1 MLNFSRILSILFLI
15 LGGILGLYGY
25 FTQGDTMY
33 AISLGQNINLIW
45 GLVLMG
51 AGTIFGIFS
60 LFPD

>member
-1 MLNFSRILSILFLI
+1 MLNFSRILSILFLV

-33 AISLGQNINLIW
+33 AISLGKNINLIW